1 MNKFLQL
8 LGLAMR
14 AGKVVSGEE
23 LVIREIRSGKAQL
36 VILAE
41 DAAKKTRKKRSV
53 TNVNLTTFLCC
64 DSGYPKRVGKCDW
77 KRDTRGH
84 CNHGPGVCPVIHE
97 ARQ

>member
-41 DAAKKTRKKRSV
+41 DAKKKHGKK
-53 TNVNLTTFLCC
+53 
-64 DSGYPKRVGKCDW
+64 G
-77 KRDTRGH
+77 
-84 CNHGPGVCPVIHE
+84 
-97 ARQ
+97 Q

>member
-41 DAAKKTRKKRSV
+41 DAKKHGKK
-53 TNVNLTTFLCC
+53 
-64 DSGYPKRVGKCDW
+64 G
-77 KRDTRGH
+77 
-84 CNHGPGVCPVIHE
+84 
-97 ARQ
+97 Q

>member
-36 VILAE
+36 VILHHFCRNTMVYT
-41 DAAKKTRKKRSV
+41 D
-53 TNVNLTTFLCC
+53 
-64 DSGYPKRVGKCDW
+64 
-77 KRDTRGH
+77 RGH
-84 CNHGPGVCPVIHE
+84 I
-97 ARQ
+97 

>member
-41 DAAKKTRKKRSV
+41 DAKKNTEKKKPEV
-53 TNVNLTTFLCC
+53 E
-64 DSGYPKRVGKCDW
+64 GYIMEQNREV
-77 KRDTRGH
+77 R
-84 CNHGPGVCPVIHE
+84 
-97 ARQ
+97 